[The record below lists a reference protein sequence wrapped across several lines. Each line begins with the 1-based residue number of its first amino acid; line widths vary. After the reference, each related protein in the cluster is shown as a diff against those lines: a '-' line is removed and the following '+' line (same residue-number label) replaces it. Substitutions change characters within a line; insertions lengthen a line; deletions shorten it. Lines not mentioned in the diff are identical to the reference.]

1 MSQGR
6 NYRFTSPDTL
16 TPPASE
22 PVKAFAKNHYW
33 RKVTSQNIRRAGKTI
48 AALFMET
55 GMEFSFKERYNYWY
69 YSFRFT
75 FDKEHGFGI
84 EYGVQGQQ
92 ESRRTFFED
101 ASLVASSSEGD
112 ETVDSIKHMYGLADN
127 SWRRSSAAEE
137 KFIKDVFAKGVCK
150 FSLDKEK
157 RIQADSLG
165 KQTFGIRSKER
176 NRYTHWLHAVCS
188 CKKTTAATPKP
199 QVFCK
204 EPSGRPDACFC
215 RS

>member
-1 MSQGR
+1 
-6 NYRFTSPDTL
+6 
-16 TPPASE
+16 
-22 PVKAFAKNHYW
+22 
-33 RKVTSQNIRRAGKTI
+33 
-48 AALFMET
+48 
-55 GMEFSFKERYNYWY
+55 MEFSFKERYNYWY

-137 KFIKDVFAKGVCK
+137 KFIKDSGKDLSWETDLRDSDRKGTQPIHALASCR
-150 FSLDKEK
+150 LQLQK
-157 RIQADSLG
+157 RQLQPRQS
-165 KQTFGIRSKER
+165 R
-176 NRYTHWLHAVCS
+176 RY
-188 CKKTTAATPKP
+188 
-199 QVFCK
+199 FCK
-204 EPSGRPDACFC
+204 EPSVRPDACLC
-215 RS
+215 RFDAACEQIPFS